1 MSSDPG
7 SAASQPANPTALS
20 LRGIDS
26 KPISGTQAGGH
37 ASGLIPSQKPGFTA
51 TEFRQLLE
59 YQNRKS
65 LSTSSY
71 TWNTREGKRTSQ
83 LIV

>member
-1 MSSDPG
+1 MNSDPG

-20 LRGIDS
+20 LRRIDS